1 MKTTLKTLVL
11 ATSLV
16 AGGSAFAQNTDVS
29 SLNDLTNGSLAL
41 SADVSGATYAT
52 QLGSLIVTSG
62 PVDTNVALAN
72 DSVAI
77 IGQFQPVSG
86 TFTNIAFIDQS
97 GTVDNL
103 AIISQIT
110 NTNSN
115 TAAIMQV
122 GGANHAVINQH

>member
-1 MKTTLKTLVL
+1 MKTTLKAIVL

-16 AGGSAFAQNTDVS
+16 AAGSVLAQNTDVS
-29 SLNDLTNGSLAL
+29 SLNDLTNGGLAL

-52 QLGSLIVTSG
+52 QLGSLISTG
-62 PVDTNVALAN
+62 GTIDTNVALAN

-77 IGQFQPVSG
+77 IAQFQPVSG
-86 TFTNIAFIDQS
+86 TFTNVAFIDQS